1 MNKKNNLGKISIPFS
16 LLSIFLV
23 SCGKNTPTI
32 ETTHQNLKTTF
43 SLNVTP
49 SANYI
54 AQPDTQTIVIPES
67 GCVILNSSVST
78 NNNKKDLSFNNI
90 NLQSNVLEH
99 FQLDN
104 KTQTLCH
111 LGILQPNEPDTAEL
125 VLNSDNESSET
136 YKIEVAKHNL
146 PTLSLNSF
154 EQNNSF
160 KVFNFSF
167 EINNKKHPLNPK
179 LYNIKFLSQD
189 GNTIAFVPENSIKVL
204 DYNNNNIGTIQ
215 KLNDG
220 STQISLINDFNLKID
235 SIVIGHKNSITAN
248 KYIIRDNNKTI
259 HYMLSGSFF
268 ANEISTRE
276 SLFNDKFDSLT
287 KTFQEKVEL
296 LADDIVEHFSEV
308 TNKFSALK
316 EELTQLI
323 NNKFQDLSGKF
334 KEFNRILIELNQ
346 YVRKEIASF
355 KTTLQ
360 EANNKIKALRQQ
372 VLDLNIED
380 NRINQ
385 SIENLKEDMNVINLL
400 ATQNQRDINNL
411 KIETIADLSNRIRE
425 LETIINGDGTP
436 EKPGLIKLSESIPA
450 LNSSINLFST
460 DISTLKNKV
469 TELAVFK
476 IKYAATSLTLFK
488 EKQGIEALIA
498 KLNEITK
505 DNIKEKLTLILADLN
520 TITNNSP
527 SDLDTPQLDV
537 VNAIKASFT
546 ELNAIINPIPKT

>member
-43 SLNVTP
+43 SLNVIP

-67 GCVILNSSVST
+67 GCVVLNSSVST

-204 DYNNNNIGTIQ
+204 DYNNNNIGRIQ

-287 KTFQEKVEL
+287 TEFLELKTK
-296 LADDIVEHFSEV
+296 
-308 TNKFSALK
+308 
-316 EELTQLI
+316 
-323 NNKFQDLSGKF
+323 
-334 KEFNRILIELNQ
+334 
-346 YVRKEIASF
+346 
-355 KTTLQ
+355 
-360 EANNKIKALRQQ
+360 
-372 VLDLNIED
+372 
-380 NRINQ
+380 
-385 SIENLKEDMNVINLL
+385 
-400 ATQNQRDINNL
+400 
-411 KIETIADLSNRIRE
+411 LSNLDTFVKQDIGILKSNLDQA
-425 LETIINGDGTP
+425 LEN
-436 EKPGLIKLSESIPA
+436 
-450 LNSSINLFST
+450 
-460 DISTLKNKV
+460 
-469 TELAVFK
+469 
-476 IKYAATSLTLFK
+476 
-488 EKQGIEALIA
+488 
-498 KLNEITK
+498 
-505 DNIKEKLTLILADLN
+505 
-520 TITNNSP
+520 ITNN
-527 SDLDTPQLDV
+527 
-537 VNAIKASFT
+537 
-546 ELNAIINPIPKT
+546 

>member
-78 NNNKKDLSFNNI
+78 NNNKKDMSFNNI

-220 STQISLINDFNLKID
+220 STQISLINNFNLKID

-259 HYMLSGSFF
+259 NYMLSGYFF

-276 SLFNDKFDSLT
+276 SLFKKKIDAL
-287 KTFQEKVEL
+287 EKS
-296 LADDIVEHFSEV
+296 FSEELRDNLNNFFLHQINSIKTTLNQTIEKLSTLENNFKNKISPKIQLLEEQISNTSNTLNSINEKLNRFNFLSSQINSNFLNEVSLAVKNLSAIIRGTSTPILRPGVESLINEIKQSLLDSSAAKEEITALNELNNVINSNFEALTNKLIEMINNRIVFSLNRLSALDAKPNVDAIISNINYYNYHNINVLIDDLNNLV
-308 TNKFSALK
+308 TNNPSDSGSPYHFT
-316 EELTQLI
+316 EEDLVLVNEI
-323 NNKFQDLSGKF
+323 ISELSELQDLS
-334 KEFNRILIELNQ
+334 
-346 YVRKEIASF
+346 
-355 KTTLQ
+355 
-360 EANNKIKALRQQ
+360 
-372 VLDLNIED
+372 
-380 NRINQ
+380 
-385 SIENLKEDMNVINLL
+385 
-400 ATQNQRDINNL
+400 
-411 KIETIADLSNRIRE
+411 
-425 LETIINGDGTP
+425 
-436 EKPGLIKLSESIPA
+436 
-450 LNSSINLFST
+450 
-460 DISTLKNKV
+460 
-469 TELAVFK
+469 
-476 IKYAATSLTLFK
+476 
-488 EKQGIEALIA
+488 
-498 KLNEITK
+498 
-505 DNIKEKLTLILADLN
+505 
-520 TITNNSP
+520 
-527 SDLDTPQLDV
+527 PQ
-537 VNAIKASFT
+537 
-546 ELNAIINPIPKT
+546 